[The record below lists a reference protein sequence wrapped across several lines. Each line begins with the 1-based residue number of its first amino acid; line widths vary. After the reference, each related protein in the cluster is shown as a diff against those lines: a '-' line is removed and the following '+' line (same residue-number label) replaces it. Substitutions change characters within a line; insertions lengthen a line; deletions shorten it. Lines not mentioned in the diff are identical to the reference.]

1 MLRWSA
7 RKTFVYQFFLIA
19 KREPPPSSRKG
30 RHWGGNAGWQPRLWR
45 PASNQKPGLAAVK
58 RAEAEAARAALAER
72 YEKAMRALADVQAA
86 AQAEG
91 PETMQR
97 ACCPPLRADRR
108 QAKLDGAPR
117 AMRWGLDKTGSL
129 SEV

>member
-7 RKTFVYQFFLIA
+7 CKTFVYQFFLIA
-19 KREPPPSSRKG
+19 KREPPPPSSRKACP
-30 RHWGGNAGWQPRLWR
+30 WGDNAGWQPRLWR

-58 RAEAEAARAALAER
+58 HAQGLAERAALAER

-91 PETMQR
+91 PETMPR
-97 ACCPPLRADRR
+97 AMPPPLRDGRR
-108 QAKLDGAPR
+108 QAKLDGAAR
-117 AMRWGLDKTGSL
+117 ARR
-129 SEV
+129 